1 MFKDFRKKVCIA
13 LLLWAAIW
21 TMIGALYINRVG
33 FKALFQNRNYTFVIT
48 PEGIVKSIENVS
60 DLITLKIRRE
70 YMIQDSTPPILST
83 PIQIGGRKTK
93 INFVVLYTIGFDVSK
108 ITKKDVKIEAS
119 KDTIKILLTMPKPIF
134 DVKVER
140 WWVVSEEL
148 GIFGTSMKSYEAS
161 PIFDKTIKYAKSRME
176 EELPQWN
183 KELTESTERVLSNL
197 FSSILG
203 KPAIVII
210 TGIRI

>member
-1 MFKDFRKKVCIA
+1 MFKDFRRKICLG

-21 TMIGALYINRVG
+21 TIIGAIYINRIG
-33 FKALFQNRNYTFVIT
+33 FKPLFQNRNYTFVIT

-108 ITKKDVKIEAS
+108 ITKKDVRIEAS
-119 KDTIKILLTMPKPIF
+119 KDTVKIFLIMPKPKF
-134 DVKVER
+134 DVKIER

-148 GIFGTSMKSYEAS
+148 GIFGTPMKSYEAS
-161 PIFDKTIKYAKSRME
+161 PIFDKTIKYAKNRME

-183 KELTESTERVLSNL
+183 KELTKSTERVLSNL
-197 FSSILG
+197 FSSILR
-203 KPAIVII
+203 KPTRVII
-210 TGIRI
+210 AGYK